1 MNIPYCLTSDEA
13 HMNCY
18 GTNVDLSLSQILKYG
33 KTYYERHGFEFDI
46 EIYKSKNS
54 LKLIENKNKYE
65 QTKKKIQK
73 MIFDDLDKPLYYH
86 HKYYFDN
93 IINEN
98 SKLLGEVMRDIL
110 EDNCQAYYD
119 LIYDLQKNN
128 RELKYLV
135 EIIKDAKTS
144 YVKKYKYKKSRKN
157 IKSTKKT
164 LKN

>member
-18 GTNVDLSLSQILKYG
+18 GTNIDLSLSQILKYG

-54 LKLIENKNKYE
+54 LNLIKNTSKYE

-73 MIFDDLDKPLYYH
+73 MVFNDLEKPLYYH

-93 IINEN
+93 VINEK
-98 SKLLGEVMRDIL
+98 SKLLGDVMGDIL
-110 EDNCQAYYD
+110 KDDCQAYSD
-119 LIYDLQKNN
+119 LIYDLQKAEN
-128 RELKYLV
+128 
-135 EIIKDAKTS
+135 
-144 YVKKYKYKKSRKN
+144 
-157 IKSTKKT
+157 
-164 LKN
+164 